1 MEERNALLKKN
12 LDLLYQST
20 LAGVVCILLMI
31 IPLVNI
37 IALVVALIA
46 AIMVFVAM
54 YRLREL
60 HDDYHTA
67 FMLSIINIALELIG
81 GMMGGNMESIVGL
94 ISTAVS
100 FAQTYHIIRA
110 TNSFLAQ
117 LGRDEVIQ
125 RGQATIKMYKINL
138 VISVVASVLLMI
150 AGNSTGRLMVALLA
164 IVAVVSLVVS
174 IMAIVRYLKYL
185 GAAREC
191 F

>member
-20 LAGVVCILLMI
+20 LAGVVCILLML

-37 IALVVALIA
+37 IALIVALIA

-54 YRLREL
+54 YRLRVL

-81 GMMGGNMESIVGL
+81 GMMGGSLESIISL
-94 ISTAVS
+94 ISTAVA
-100 FAQTYHIIRA
+100 FAQTYHIIRG
-110 TNSFLAQ
+110 TNSFLEEM
-117 LGRDEVIQ
+117 GSFDVIK
-125 RGQATIKMYKINL
+125 RGKATIKMYTINL
-138 VISVVASVLLMI
+138 VVSIVSSVLLMI
-150 AGNSTGRLMVALLA
+150 AGDGAVVLLA
-164 IVAVVSLVVS
+164 IIAVVSLVVS
-174 IMAIVRYLKYL
+174 IVAIVRYLKYL
-185 GAAREC
+185 GAARAC

>member
-1 MEERNALLKKN
+1 MEERNILLKKN

-20 LAGVVCILLMI
+20 LIGMICVVLVI

-46 AIMVFVAM
+46 AVMVFMAM

-60 HDDYHTA
+60 HEDYHTA

-81 GMMGGNMESIVGL
+81 GMLGGNLESIVSL
-94 ISTAVS
+94 ISAAVS
-100 FAQTYHIIRA
+100 FGQTYHIIRA

-117 LGRDEVIQ
+117 LDRNEVIE
-125 RGQATIKMYKINL
+125 RGQAAIRMYKINL
-138 VISVVASVLLMI
+138 AVSIAGSVLLMI
-150 AGNSTGRLMVALLA
+150 AGDGMALLLGIA
-164 IVAVVSLVVS
+164 AVGSLIISIISIVCY
-174 IMAIVRYLKYL
+174 IKYL
-185 GAAREC
+185 GAARAC